1 MITARNICKEYCDA
15 SEKIVIFDNLNFTIH
30 SGETI
35 ALMGQ
40 SGAGKSTLLH
50 LLGGFDKPESGHI
63 EINSQSISSMSDAR
77 LSRFRRQFLGMVFQ
91 QYNLIP
97 SLTARDNI
105 SFVRRLNGLPAEDEF
120 TRELVHALQLQDR
133 LDHYPS
139 QLSGGEQQRVAIARA
154 IATQPLLILADEPT
168 GNLDEQ
174 TAAQVMTMLMRAVA
188 LQQSTLLLVTHS
200 PTTASYLDKTWRLEQ
215 GQLLC

>member
-1 MITARNICKEYCDA
+1 MIIAKGIYKQFFEANK
-15 SEKIVIFDNLNFTIH
+15 KIVLFNNLSFTIH
-30 SGETI
+30 AGETF

-50 LLGGFDKPESGHI
+50 LLGGFDKPDSGHI
-63 EINSQSISSMSDAR
+63 EINSQSISRMSDTQ

-105 SFVRRLNGLPAEDEF
+105 SFVRRLNGFSAEDDY
-120 TRELVHALQLQDR
+120 TRELIHVLQLQGR

-154 IATQPLLILADEPT
+154 LAAHPKLILADEPT

-174 TAAQVMTMLMRAVA
+174 TASQVMTMLMRATA

-200 PTTASYLDKTWRLEQ
+200 HTTASYLDKVWHLEQ
-215 GQLLC
+215 GELLC